1 MAVFIDTGVFVA
13 ANNKSDK
20 NHARAIELMKQALEG
35 KFGETFTSD
44 CVIDESITTALAR
57 TRDHRIATSTG
68 SFIIESP
75 RIQKIYTNISDFET
89 AWAKFQKLGKKP
101 MSFTDCISLAH
112 IDKRKIERIMS
123 FDSEFDGLIARIP

>member
-20 NHARAIELMKQALEG
+20 NHVRATELMKQALEG
-35 KFGETFTSD
+35 RFGEIFTSD
-44 CVIDESITTALAR
+44 YVIDESITTALAR
-57 TRDHRIATSTG
+57 TRDHRIAISTG

-75 RIQKIYTNISDFET
+75 RIQKIYANESDFET
-89 AWAKFQKLGKKP
+89 AWAKFQKLGKKS
-101 MSFTDCISLAH
+101 MSFTDCISLSH

-123 FDSEFDGLIARIP
+123 FDSEFDGLVPRIL

>member
-44 CVIDESITTALAR
+44 YVIDESITTALAR

-75 RIQKIYTNISDFET
+75 RIQKIYTNIGDFET